1 MAFFNSCYDEINKAI
16 MGFMHTTSD
25 GLITYLGPLLVT
37 GLTIYF
43 ICKAWSIMYGTSQDS
58 LKQVTMQVIK
68 MAFVSTMFL
77 STAHFYTDIAEPFYK
92 LDETFIPMLSKSF
105 DDPPENSFDAIDKLY
120 DQLLSIAGSKITTA
134 FDAANKYTV
143 PVNLTITVVETHTI
157 QSYVNAF
164 IFATCVGIMIL
175 STVFASFAAFVLLI
189 TNTLGLCFVLAFG
202 PLFGSFLLFP
212 QTKDLFN
219 SWLKQCMGFVLTK
232 IFITAA
238 LILMVQIITSA
249 LGLGGSEGSISTS
262 SALQSADWGDR
273 KLTLY
278 IQGKMSDTLTLGL
291 KFILI
296 ALLIA
301 MFGYFLKLCPEMAK
315 GIVGSG
321 ISMGGGGAVNAANA
335 AGGAAAKAAKAATA
349 GTAGTVSGAV
359 GKGVGKLA
367 QTAQKHGMNRT
378 ARVMNAI
385 GSKMDAIGSK
395 LSSTPSKN

>member
-68 MAFVSTMFL
+68 MAFVSAMFL

-105 DDPPENSFDAIDKLY
+105 TDPPKNSFDAIDKLY

-262 SALQSADWGDR
+262 SALQSANWGDR

-335 AGGAAAKAAKAATA
+335 AGGAAAKAATA
-349 GTAGTVSGAV
+349 GTAGVVSGAV
-359 GKGVGKLA
+359 GNGVGKLA

-385 GSKMDAIGSK
+385 GSKMTEIGSK
-395 LSSTPSKN
+395 LSGKPTPSKY